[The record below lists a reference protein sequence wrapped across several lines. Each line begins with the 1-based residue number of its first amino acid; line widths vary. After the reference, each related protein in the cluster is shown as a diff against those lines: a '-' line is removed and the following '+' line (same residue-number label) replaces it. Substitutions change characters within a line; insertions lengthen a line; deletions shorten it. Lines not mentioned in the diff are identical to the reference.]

1 MREVPRRSPPRP
13 PPNIQ
18 EDSPVRQ
25 AAPPHMARS
34 IRLIY
39 RTLQLTHHLSCLSD
53 EHGAKGKER
62 IHSLANDLKSMIK
75 PAALNETT
83 RQLLNENAR
92 TWGQETIKIL
102 KTHYETEIKYN
113 VDQMDSIVDHDW
125 VDAFMVAKRWAKNSL
140 PRIKQTTLQQVEDL
154 ILDGACFKRNPIE
167 LDMSTLTEN
176 TPDPSKNSP
185 TAQERG
191 DEANTP
197 VRRRGTGVSFPQ
209 DSSTQ
214 PPPEPTTSSPGPS
227 QREPRSELSDRTDAD
242 PPPALQANFDLEPAT
257 DSDTDEEE
265 GSQVYK
271 IEKHK
276 VTNRKK
282 EDWSLR
288 VTRPVLI
295 LGDSNV
301 ARIKD
306 HTFPFLQIDSF
317 PGANLL
323 HATELLRNTP
333 NQPQVERG
341 PLLWAEQQTAKT
353 ERDRH

>member
-1 MREVPRRSPPRP
+1 
-13 PPNIQ
+13 
-18 EDSPVRQ
+18 
-25 AAPPHMARS
+25 
-34 IRLIY
+34 
-39 RTLQLTHHLSCLSD
+39 
-53 EHGAKGKER
+53 
-62 IHSLANDLKSMIK
+62 
-75 PAALNETT
+75 
-83 RQLLNENAR
+83 
-92 TWGQETIKIL
+92 
-102 KTHYETEIKYN
+102 
-113 VDQMDSIVDHDW
+113 
-125 VDAFMVAKRWAKNSL
+125 
-140 PRIKQTTLQQVEDL
+140 
-154 ILDGACFKRNPIE
+154 
-167 LDMSTLTEN
+167 MSTLTEN

-185 TAQERG
+185 TAKERG

-227 QREPRSELSDRTDAD
+227 QREPRSELRDRTDAD

-276 VTNRKK
+276 VTNRTK

-306 HTFPFLQIDSF
+306 QTFPFLQIDSV

-333 NQPQVERG
+333 NQPQVESVVLSFGLNNRQQKQSETG
-341 PLLWAEQQTAKT
+341 IKQMQSLIREAKKTFPNANIRVPLIQTSRELPPK
-353 ERDRH
+353 ERDGPCFSNFSMFIGPEEEFPTLVRCKGK